1 MHSRFS
7 VTFDEE
13 MKLVNKNIL
22 YWGGYSLLLYLLFS
36 FIIEIEN
43 PLKHTAIFFSI
54 QFAVFYIN
62 SKVLFPFFLDV
73 KKYVFFIL
81 SNSVL
86 IILAAFINTFLEE
99 GLEEILSGSYDIFET
114 LMAHSVPAFIGVFV
128 ALILHNYYQE
138 LKREEK
144 EKKRIL
150 AEKNF
155 LIQQINP
162 HFLFNTLNNIYSL
175 TIDNNPKGSEAILQL
190 SKMLDYSLYGNK
202 EEYVSLVSEI
212 IYIINFIDLFKLK
225 DDAINT
231 ISFDYEQLDEKS
243 KIAPMLLLPF
253 VENAFKHGN
262 IEDTING
269 YVRIEV
275 SSNEK
280 EINFSC
286 ISSFVEGKTV
296 DKVGG
301 IGIKNVTRRLML
313 LYPQRHSLKIT
324 STNQEYIVSLKIK
337 TNGI

>member
-1 MHSRFS
+1 
-7 VTFDEE
+7 
-13 MKLVNKNIL
+13 MKFFTKNML
-22 YWGGYSLLLYLLFS
+22 AWAGYSLLLYLLFS
-36 FIIEIEN
+36 FIIETEN
-43 PLKHTAIFFSI
+43 PLKHTAIFFTI
-54 QFAVFYIN
+54 QLAAFCMN
-62 SKVLFPFFLDV
+62 TKLLFPFLLDV
-73 KKYVFFIL
+73 KKYLLFIL
-81 SNSVL
+81 SNLVL
-86 IILAAFINTFLEE
+86 IILAAFINTLLEE
-99 GLEEILSGSYDIFET
+99 GAEEIFGGGYDIFET

-128 ALILHNYYQE
+128 ALILHNYHQE

-175 TIDNNPKGSEAILQL
+175 TIDNNPKGPEAILQL

-202 EEYVSLVSEI
+202 DEYVSLRSEVT
-212 IYIINFIDLFKLK
+212 YITNFIDLFKLK
-225 DDAINT
+225 DDRIHR
-231 ISFDYEQLDEKS
+231 ISFTHDQVDERS
-243 KIAPMLLLPF
+243 SIAPMLLLPF

-262 IEDTING
+262 IEDVDKG
-269 YVRIEV
+269 YVDIEV
-275 SSNEK
+275 SSNES

-286 ISSFVEGKTV
+286 VSSFVEGKTV

-313 LYPQRHSLKIT
+313 LYPQKHSLQIT
-324 STNQEYIVSLKIK
+324 NENQVYKVSLKIQ

>member
-1 MHSRFS
+1 MLSW
-7 VTFDEE
+7 
-13 MKLVNKNIL
+13 I
-22 YWGGYSLLLYLLFS
+22 GYSILLYLLFS
-36 FIIEIEN
+36 FIIETEN

-54 QFAVFYIN
+54 QFAAFYIN

-73 KKYVFFIL
+73 KKYVLFIL
-81 SNSVL
+81 SNIVL
-86 IILAAFINTFLEE
+86 IILAAFINTILEE
-99 GLEEILSGSYDIFET
+99 GTQEVLSDSYDIFET

-128 ALILHNYYQE
+128 ALILHNYHQE

-150 AEKNF
+150 AEKDF

-175 TIDNNPKGSEAILQL
+175 TIDNNPKGPEAILQL

-202 EEYVSLVSEI
+202 VECVYLQSEVR
-212 IYIINFIDLFKLK
+212 YIINFIDLFKLK
-225 DDAINT
+225 DDEINN
-231 ISFDYEQLDEKS
+231 IHFDYKALNENS

-262 IEDTING
+262 IEDVEKG
-269 YVRIEV
+269 AVRIKIA
-275 SSNEK
+275 SNEK

-286 ISSFVEGKTV
+286 INTYIAGKTV

-313 LYPQRHSLKIT
+313 LYPQKHSLNITDANNEYKVSLKIT
-324 STNQEYIVSLKIK
+324 
-337 TNGI
+337 TNGIELYNY